1 MSYKVLFIDEESI
14 QHDNFK
20 EHFEENWPE
29 AECECVFP
37 ARTIEGMLELLEKTH
52 PDAVIVD
59 YQLND
64 KKVDISYN
72 VGYNGVELLN
82 AIHNQLADFPCFVI
96 TSYDGEAVV
105 DSDDVNLVYC
115 CSYVNRAKW
124 DDDNPN
130 YLDPCDVDFNLHFER
145 DDLGFIKAKTPQG
158 QYMVEHMNLGLTRY
172 AICWNLDR
180 LEEKI
185 KILERKVDRNIATMD
200 EKGLLLNVNKEF
212 HNYLEY
218 LRSEL

>member
-1 MSYKVLFIDEESI
+1 M
-14 QHDNFK
+14 
-20 EHFEENWPE
+20 ENE
-29 AECECVFP
+29 
-37 ARTIEGMLELLEKTH
+37 
-52 PDAVIVD
+52 
-59 YQLND
+59 Y
-64 KKVDISYN
+64 S
-72 VGYNGVELLN
+72 
-82 AIHNQLADFPCFVI
+82 
-96 TSYDGEAVV
+96 
-105 DSDDVNLVYC
+105 NLVYC

-145 DDLGFIKAKTPQG
+145 DELGFIKAKTPQG

-185 KILERKVDRNIATMD
+185 KILERKVDQNIATID

-212 HNYLEY
+212 HKYLRY

>member
-1 MSYKVLFIDEESI
+1 MTQPFRHIAPKRTCTKKRANYNSYKIFLAEDFNHRCGYTDCSDYWFGGKRCFQIDHFKPES
-14 QHDNFK
+14 K
-20 EHFEENWPE
+20 YPELENE
-29 AECECVFP
+29 
-37 ARTIEGMLELLEKTH
+37 
-52 PDAVIVD
+52 
-59 YQLND
+59 Y
-64 KKVDISYN
+64 S
-72 VGYNGVELLN
+72 
-82 AIHNQLADFPCFVI
+82 
-96 TSYDGEAVV
+96 
-105 DSDDVNLVYC
+105 NLVYC

-185 KILERKVDRNIATMD
+185 KILERKVDQNIATMD

-212 HNYLEY
+212 HKYLRY